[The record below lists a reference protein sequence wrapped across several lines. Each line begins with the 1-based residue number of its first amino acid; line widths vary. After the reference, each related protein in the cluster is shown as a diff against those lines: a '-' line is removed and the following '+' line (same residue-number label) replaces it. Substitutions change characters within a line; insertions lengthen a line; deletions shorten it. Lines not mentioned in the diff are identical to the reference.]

1 MSFLKKVFDI
11 ADKMRKG
18 PETFES
24 FAFVDGLIDEKVR
37 PVCAQKM
44 VDGKLEWCC
53 WKCGGIEGLF
63 SQETAIDVPRNN
75 QGAWVRLHKDCA

>member
-18 PETFES
+18 PELFES
-24 FAFVDGLIDEKVR
+24 FGFVDGLIDEKVR
-37 PVCAQKM
+37 PVCAQRT
-44 VDGKLEWCC
+44 VAGKLEWCC

-63 SQETAIDVPRNN
+63 SQDTAIDVPRNS

>member
-18 PETFES
+18 PELFES
-24 FAFVDGLIDEKVR
+24 FRFVDGLLDPKIR
-37 PVCAQKM
+37 AVCAERT
-44 VDGKLEWCC
+44 VNGRLEACC
-53 WKCGGIEGLF
+53 WECGGIDGLF
-63 SQETAIDVPRNN
+63 SPETAIDSPRND